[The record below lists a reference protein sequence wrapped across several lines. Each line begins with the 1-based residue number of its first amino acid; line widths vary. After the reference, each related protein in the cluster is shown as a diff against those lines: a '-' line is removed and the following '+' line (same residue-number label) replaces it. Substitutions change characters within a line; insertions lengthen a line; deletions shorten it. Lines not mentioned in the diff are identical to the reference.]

1 MVVRVISPDCFL
13 FGDSFCAR
21 TSLLWCFPRNTSSVF
36 YELTHLSAMSSCGW
50 KLDIYYFNRKMLQT
64 FKASNVVCR
73 GFLLSYEITVGQG
86 WESPYEVVLITV
98 LIIKSWH
105 VTSVQ
110 AHNLDDPHQNWSQTR
125 ISSSQ
130 NQDQMDVE
138 ILHIA
143 IT

>member
-1 MVVRVISPDCFL
+1 
-13 FGDSFCAR
+13 
-21 TSLLWCFPRNTSSVF
+21 
-36 YELTHLSAMSSCGW
+36 
-50 KLDIYYFNRKMLQT
+50 MLQT

-86 WESPYEVVLITV
+86 WESAYEVVLITV